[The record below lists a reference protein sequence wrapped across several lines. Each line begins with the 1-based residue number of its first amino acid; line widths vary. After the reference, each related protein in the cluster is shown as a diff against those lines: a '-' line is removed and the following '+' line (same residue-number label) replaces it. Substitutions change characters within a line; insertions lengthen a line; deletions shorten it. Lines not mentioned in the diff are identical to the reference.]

1 MKRILALCLVV
12 YALLISQSWAQRNLQ
27 AEVQLRTLMREQRK
41 DLTRIQQFDLVKG
54 LAGDSLHALGIIR
67 PERRA
72 ELRLTDGDID
82 EIVRSAFTAHF
93 DGFPLKTLPTSSE
106 EVDPGSWG
114 RVVVTVDY
122 DEMPDRG
129 VYAYHLSLVL
139 MRLNPSPASKWANL
153 GRGRELSL
161 SRFGCVDAK
170 AITPRLGIEK
180 KIDELMA
187 QAAAEFLEFHE

>member
-1 MKRILALCLVV
+1 MKSILALWLLVF
-12 YALLISQSWAQRNLQ
+12 ALLASHSWAQRNLQ
-27 AEVQLRTLMREQRK
+27 GEVQLRALLREQRK
-41 DLTRIQQFDLVKG
+41 DLAQIRQFDLVKG
-54 LAGDSLHALGIIR
+54 LAGESLHALGIIR

-82 EIVRSAFTAHF
+82 EIVRRSFAAHF
-93 DGFPLKTLPTSSE
+93 GGFPITTFPSSSD
-106 EVDPGSWG
+106 EVDPRGWG

-122 DEMPDRG
+122 DEMPERG

-139 MRLNPSPASKWANL
+139 MRLGPSPESKWANL

-170 AITPRLGIEK
+170 AIPPRWGIEK
-180 KIDELMA
+180 KIDELLA
-187 QAAAEFLEFHE
+187 QAAADFLEFHE